1 MPLNKSFREVF
12 MKENKPEIWAH
23 FESEKTHVS
32 LSIGVSYNL
41 ENQSDEPSSDWLR
54 DGTLEEAFWE
64 NYEEFEPWIKIA
76 KRIVSDNPKITFQQA
91 LFSVFGHFVISYEED
106 GNERDLDYDINADE
120 LMYSILKK

>member
-1 MPLNKSFREVF
+1 

-76 KRIVSDNPKITFQQA
+76 KRIVSDNPKITFQ
-91 LFSVFGHFVISYEED
+91 
-106 GNERDLDYDINADE
+106 
-120 LMYSILKK
+120 